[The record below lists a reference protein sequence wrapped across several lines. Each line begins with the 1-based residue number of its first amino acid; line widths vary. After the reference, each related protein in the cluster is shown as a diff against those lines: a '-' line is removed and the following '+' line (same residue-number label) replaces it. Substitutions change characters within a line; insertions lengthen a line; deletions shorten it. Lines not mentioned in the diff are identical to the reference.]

1 MCRTCDGVGH
11 VWRYGGPR
19 FGAKLELGKCHAG
32 EVVELATGDRA
43 RVLWHMPRKNPATT
57 FVALIDS
64 FDDTVAGAPPPRDH
78 RRGGREVAP
87 DAPPVDSRLGVLSV
101 ATKAVP
107 QSDDYHEGE
116 KDSDA
121 VDPIAR
127 RTRAHGGPLL

>member
-64 FDDTVAGAPPPRDH
+64 FDDTVAA
-78 RRGGREVAP
+78 A
-87 DAPPVDSRLGVLSV
+87 ATPVDSRLGVLSV